1 MENIESY
8 NEEQFQMLKL
18 AVTDTTSGMC
28 LFQSYDAEEQV
39 LIAERICEAVQK
51 ESCIL
56 NMSEINEERYPDTIG
71 KLRALLDGCE
81 TTSIVILCNLQLC
94 GAALGEEVFI
104 ERLNHMRDQMLSMG
118 KVWVFGMSP
127 YFASMLSR
135 SARDLFSCIMG
146 HFEFYRKEE
155 KDGWMFEQLDF
166 SGDVR
171 LNLRRFV
178 EIRSRVELKNIAQ
191 TKESVLLDILSVW
204 NKIYAYTSLDMVEL
218 IRQVLA
224 VVEKNMEEKEL
235 SATDC
240 TAYLEAAAARYHLSE
255 YKEALRDIELLE
267 ARAKLVLPKRSREIG
282 NIFALKGMC
291 CFRLMKFADAE
302 KSIVQAIS
310 CYEAVSTDI
319 LGEKIEAI
327 DTLIQIKTLDG
338 SADEA
343 LNISYDLILSVQ
355 NNMGKDC
362 SYLPSL
368 WNNRGVVYAKLRRPS
383 EALECLQKANELLP
397 VSDKEKRVL
406 KGHVLRNIGFLY
418 NKMGNYARAVEYL
431 NESEKTYHL
440 MEDSFGKYRKIK
452 NVYQLLSEVY
462 HKISQEELSEKYHLL
477 AEGIEVEN

>member
-1 MENIESY
+1 MKDIERY

-39 LIAERICEAVQK
+39 LIAERICRDVQK
-51 ESCIL
+51 ESRIL

-81 TTSIVILCNLQLC
+81 GTSIVILCNLQLC
-94 GAALGEEVFI
+94 GTILGEEVFI

-135 SARDLFSCIMG
+135 RARDLYSCIMG

-155 KDGWMFEQLDF
+155 KSGWMFDQMNF

-171 LNLRRFV
+171 LNLRRFI
-178 EIRSRVELKNIAQ
+178 ELRSRIELQGIEQ

-204 NKIYAYTSLDMVEL
+204 NKIHTYTSLDMVDL
-218 IRQVLA
+218 IRKVLA

-255 YKEALRDIELLE
+255 YKEAFQDIELLE
-267 ARAKLVLPKRSREIG
+267 NRANLVLPKWSREIG
-282 NIFALKGMC
+282 KIFALKGKC
-291 CFRLMKFADAE
+291 CFRLLKFADAE
-302 KSIVQAIS
+302 KYIMQAIS
-310 CYEAVSTDI
+310 CYEAVSKDI
-319 LGEKIEAI
+319 FAEKIEAV
-327 DTLIQIKTLDG
+327 DTLIEIKALNG
-338 SADEA
+338 SAEES
-343 LNISYDLILSVQ
+343 LNISHDLILSVEH
-355 NNMGKDC
+355 NLGKDC
-362 SYLPSL
+362 PYLPSL
-368 WNNRGVVYAKLRRPS
+368 WNNRGVVYARLQKPS
-383 EALECLQKANELLP
+383 EALKCFRKANELLP
-397 VSDKEKRVL
+397 VSDKEKIVL

-418 NKMGNYARAVEYL
+418 NKMGDYTRAAAYL
-431 NESEKTYHL
+431 NESEKTYDL
-440 MEDSFGKYRKIK
+440 MDDSFEKCRRIK
-452 NVYQLLSEVY
+452 NIYQLLSEVY
-462 HKISQEELSEKYHLL
+462 HIIDQEELSEKYHLL
-477 AEGIEVEN
+477 AERIEIEN